1 MEDYE
6 KISVVG
12 RGAHGVCWLCR
23 RKDDV
28 YRQKVIIKTVALEG
42 LTQQE
47 QDAIFGEVT
56 LLKRLHHPHIIGY
69 YESFKTE
76 NAFSIVMQYA
86 EGGTM
91 DKMISDQKGIKF
103 DENAVLNYF
112 TQVAIGLEY
121 MHSKQI
127 LHRDLKTQNILLNK
141 KRTIVKLSDFGIS
154 KELSTRSL
162 ASTIIGTPNYLSPEI
177 CEGILIFVFEML
189 QLLFFTFSYNQ
200 KSDLWALGC
209 VLYELAELKR
219 AFDGENLPS
228 IVMKITKGKHNPI
241 SEHWSRDLKELINS
255 ILDVNENK
263 RPLLKEILTCPLILP
278 VCLSINLDLGAL
290 PSSPLKKTREVAF
303 ASNSV
308 LRTQPTAV
316 KSGVY

>member
-1 MEDYE
+1 MDDYE

-12 RGAHGVCWLCR
+12 RGAHGVCWLCQ
-23 RKDDV
+23 RKDDIF
-28 YRQKVIIKTVALEG
+28 RQKVIIKTVALEG
-42 LTQQE
+42 LAQE
-47 QDAIFGEVT
+47 EQNAIMGEVT

-91 DKMISDQKGIKF
+91 DKMISEQKGIKF
-103 DENAVLNYF
+103 AESIVLNYF

-177 CEGILIFVFEML
+177 CEG
-189 QLLFFTFSYNQ
+189 N
-200 KSDLWALGC
+200 
-209 VLYELAELKR
+209 
-219 AFDGENLPS
+219 
-228 IVMKITKGKHNPI
+228 
-241 SEHWSRDLKELINS
+241 
-255 ILDVNENK
+255 
-263 RPLLKEILTCPLILP
+263 
-278 VCLSINLDLGAL
+278 
-290 PSSPLKKTREVAF
+290 
-303 ASNSV
+303 
-308 LRTQPTAV
+308 
-316 KSGVY
+316 

>member
-1 MEDYE
+1 MDDYE
-6 KISVVG
+6 KIAVVG

-28 YRQKVIIKTVALEG
+28 FRQTVIVKTVSLDG
-42 LTQQE
+42 LTPE
-47 QDAIFGEVT
+47 EETAIMGNYSYG
-56 LLKRLHHPHIIGY
+56 GY
-69 YESFKTE
+69 RDYRNEFQRPQTE
-76 NAFSIVMQYA
+76 NVLSIVMQYA

-91 DKMISDQKGIKF
+91 DKMISDQKGVF
-103 DENAVLNYF
+103 FSEQQVLNYF

-162 ASTIIGTPNYLSPEI
+162 ASTVVGTPNYLSPEI
-177 CEGILIFVFEML
+177 CEGRA
-189 QLLFFTFSYNQ
+189 YNQ

-209 VLYELAELKR
+209 VLYELCELGR

-228 IVMKITKGKHNPI
+228 IVMKITRGKHGPI
-241 SEHWSRDLKELINS
+241 SEHWSAELKRLIESLLDL
-255 ILDVNENK
+255 NENK
-263 RPLLKEILTCPLILP
+263 RPLLKEILTCPLVLP
-278 VCLSINLDLGAL
+278 VCMSIHLDLGRL
-290 PSSPLKKTREVAF
+290 PAAPSRKSRPMGI
-303 ASNSV
+303 SNSKV
-308 LRTQPTAV
+308 LRTQPVRTRSQIGSV
-316 KSGVY
+316 E

>member
-1 MEDYE
+1 MDDYE

-12 RGAHGVCWLCR
+12 RGAHGVCWLCQ

-28 YRQKVIIKTVALEG
+28 FRQKVIIKTVALEG
-42 LTQQE
+42 LAEEE
-47 QDAIFGEVT
+47 QNAIMGEVT

-91 DKMISDQKGIKF
+91 DKMILEQKGIKF
-103 DENAVLNYF
+103 VENTVLNYF

-177 CEGILIFVFEML
+177 CEGRA
-189 QLLFFTFSYNQ
+189 YNQ

-241 SEHWSRDLKELINS
+241 SEHWSDDLKRLVSS

-278 VCLSINLDLGAL
+278 VCLAINLDLGAL
-290 PSSPLKKTREVAF
+290 PSSPPKKTRQIAS
-303 ASNSV
+303 SNSSI
-308 LRTQPTAV
+308 LRTQPIAV
-316 KSGVY
+316 KTNSSLNR

>member
-1 MEDYE
+1 MYCVESTWKKFIAYKSSRNQQISMDDYE

-12 RGAHGVCWLCR
+12 RGAHGVCWLCQR
-23 RKDDV
+23 RDDIF
-28 YRQKVIIKTVALEG
+28 RQKVIIKTVALEG
-42 LTQQE
+42 LTQEE
-47 QDAIFGEVT
+47 QNAIMGEVT

-76 NAFSIVMQYA
+76 NAFRLSCNML
-86 EGGTM
+86 
-91 DKMISDQKGIKF
+91 K
-103 DENAVLNYF
+103 
-112 TQVAIGLEY
+112 VAIGLEY

-177 CEGILIFVFEML
+177 CEGRA
-189 QLLFFTFSYNQ
+189 YNQ

-209 VLYELAELKR
+209 VLYELAELRR

-228 IVMKITKGKHNPI
+228 IVMKITKHNPI
-241 SEHWSRDLKELINS
+241 SEHWSDDLKRLVNS

-278 VCLSINLDLGAL
+278 ICLAINLDLGAL
-290 PSSPLKKTREVAF
+290 PSSPPKKTRQIIS
-303 ASNSV
+303 SNSSI
-308 LRTQPTAV
+308 LRTQPVAGKTI
-316 KSGVY
+316 VY

>member
-1 MEDYE
+1 M
-6 KISVVG
+6 
-12 RGAHGVCWLCR
+12 
-23 RKDDV
+23 
-28 YRQKVIIKTVALEG
+28 
-42 LTQQE
+42 
-47 QDAIFGEVT
+47 GEVT

-91 DKMISDQKGIKF
+91 DKMISEQKGVKF
-103 DENAVLNYF
+103 IENIVLNYF

-177 CEGILIFVFEML
+177 CEGRA
-189 QLLFFTFSYNQ
+189 YNQ

-241 SEHWSRDLKELINS
+241 SEHWSDGLKKLVNS

-278 VCLSINLDLGAL
+278 VCLAINLDLGAL
-290 PSSPLKKTREVAF
+290 PSSPPKKTRQISS
-303 ASNSV
+303 SNSSI
-308 LRTQPTAV
+308 LRTQPISVKAV
-316 KSGVY
+316 AY

>member
-1 MEDYE
+1 MDDYE
-6 KISVVG
+6 KIAVVG

-28 YRQKVIIKTVALEG
+28 FRQTVIVKTVSLDG
-42 LTQQE
+42 LTAE
-47 QDAIFGEVT
+47 EETAIMGEVT
-56 LLKRLHHPHIIGY
+56 LLQRLHHPHIIGY

-76 NAFSIVMQYA
+76 NALSIVMQYA

-91 DKMISDQKGIKF
+91 DKMISDQKGVF
-103 DENAVLNYF
+103 FSEQQVLNYF
-112 TQVAIGLEY
+112 TQVSVGLEY

-162 ASTIIGTPNYLSPEI
+162 ASTVVGTPNYLSPEI
-177 CEGILIFVFEML
+177 CEGRA
-189 QLLFFTFSYNQ
+189 YNQ

-209 VLYELAELKR
+209 VLYELCELQR

-228 IVMKITKGKHNPI
+228 IVMKITKGKHGPI
-241 SEHWSRDLKELINS
+241 SVHWSAGLKHLIESLLDL
-255 ILDVNENK
+255 NENK
-263 RPLLKEILTCPLILP
+263 RPLLKEILTGPLILP
-278 VCLSINLDLGAL
+278 VCLSIHLDLGQL
-290 PSSPLKKTREVAF
+290 PSAPSRKNRPIGL
-303 ASNSV
+303 SNSKV
-308 LRTQPTAV
+308 LRTQPVRTR
-316 KSGVY
+316 SQIGSID

>member
-28 YRQKVIIKTVALEG
+28 FQQKVIVKTISLDG
-42 LTQQE
+42 LSSDEET
-47 QDAIFGEVT
+47 AIMGEVT
-56 LLKRLHHPHIIGY
+56 LLKRLHHPNIIGY

-76 NAFSIVMQYA
+76 NTLSIVMQYA

-91 DKMISDQKGIKF
+91 DQMISEQKGIKF
-103 DENAVLNYF
+103 PEHIVLNYF

-127 LHRDLKTQNILLNK
+127 LHRDLKTQNILLNR

-162 ASTIIGTPNYLSPEI
+162 ASTLIGTPNYLSPEI
-177 CEGILIFVFEML
+177 CEGRA
-189 QLLFFTFSYNQ
+189 YNQ

-209 VLYELAELKR
+209 VLYELCELTR
-219 AFDGENLPS
+219 AFEGENLPS
-228 IVMKITKGKHNPI
+228 IVMKITKGKYGQINGQWS
-241 SEHWSRDLKELINS
+241 SELKQLIQWILEL
-255 ILDVNENK
+255 NENK

-278 VCLSINLDLGAL
+278 VCLSIHLDLGSL
-290 PSSPLKKTREVAF
+290 PSLPSRKQRPIGT
-303 ASNSV
+303 SNSKN
-308 LRTQPTAV
+308 LRTQPALT
-316 KSGVY
+316 KNPLGNSE